1 MFTPILVLFAG
12 DAAVTRRIA
21 EEIAATLREEGLAT
35 EMRPLAAVR
44 DLAGFGTVVLGA
56 PFEAGRWAAEARA
69 FLSAQKSALIQLPV
83 AVFANATPGE
93 PRAAVENDREELL
106 NELAQI
112 RWLHPIAAGM
122 FRTAVPT
129 RHGVATLQQPR
140 DLAERLGG
148 ARFEGDQDMGAARRP
163 CLEPGAT
170 AIGGRDFG

>member
-1 MFTPILVLFAG
+1 MFTPILVMFAG
-12 DAAVTRRIA
+12 DAAVTQRIA
-21 EEIAATLREEGLAT
+21 EEIVATLREEGLAT

-83 AVFANATPGE
+83 AVFANAAPGD
-93 PRAAVENDREELL
+93 PPATVENDREELL

-112 RWLHPIAAGM
+112 RWLHPIAAGL

-129 RHGVATLQQPR
+129 RHGMERSNGHATSLNGSAVPDLKEIKTWAQLVAHVLSPAPLR
-140 DLAERLGG
+140 
-148 ARFEGDQDMGAARRP
+148 
-163 CLEPGAT
+163 
-170 AIGGRDFG
+170 